1 MKILETYAIA
11 LLPSIYFG
19 EGETKSILFTSKR
32 KIKKLRKLKITYNNI
47 RIKQHSQ
54 VTYLGCILEETMSGE
69 SMAHKIISK
78 VNARLKFLHWKNK
91 FNTKSASLT
100 LH

>member
-1 MKILETYAIA
+1 MKILETYVIA

-19 EGETKSILFTSKR
+19 EGETTSILFTYKR
-32 KIKKLRKLKITYNNI
+32 KIKKLRKLKIIYNNI